1 MLWSGWDAN
10 PWEGGKSMPA
20 KKASVRPL
28 GDRVL
33 VKRLEEEQQT
43 KGGIIVPDTAKEKPQ
58 QGKIVEV
65 GPGRM
70 TEDGKR
76 IPPDVKKGN
85 KVLFGKYSGTEISVG
100 DEEYLI
106 LREEDILAIVG

>member
-1 MLWSGWDAN
+1 
-10 PWEGGKSMPA
+10 MPA
-20 KKASVRPL
+20 KKTSVRPL

-58 QGKIVEV
+58 QGKIIEV

-106 LREEDILAIVG
+106 LREEDILAVVG